1 LYYYL
6 QAASTSGE
14 KIGNI
19 MYLSTHQAKNSQT
32 WITIITL
39 CLILISSNVF
49 ALSAGEIEI
58 HTRLNEP
65 LNATIPLNTSKAELE
80 TLEVKL
86 ASKKIFKRI
95 AMRYH
100 PTLDIMTFVLI
111 KNNGAP
117 HIKITSNKPIREP
130 MLEFALSL
138 RWGNGHILKEFP
150 IILMPAEH

>member
-1 LYYYL
+1 
-6 QAASTSGE
+6 
-14 KIGNI
+14 
-19 MYLSTHQAKNSQT
+19 MYLSTHQTTSNKT

-39 CLILISSNVF
+39 CLILVSSNVF

-58 HTRLNEP
+58 HTKLNEP
-65 LNATIPLNTSKAELE
+65 LNATIPLNISKTELE
-80 TLEVKL
+80 TLEVGL
-86 ASKKIFKRI
+86 ASEKIFKRI

-100 PTLDIMTFVLI
+100 PALDTMTFVLI

-130 MLEFALSL
+130 MLEFALLL

-150 IILMPAEH
+150 VILMPAEH